1 MPLSSASAAR
11 ASWTASAGCEPKAPS
26 PARPAEAVQPPLFRA
41 EFGGGCASGRY
52 GFTQAF
58 IVVVNESD
66 LLFA

>member
-1 MPLSSASAAR
+1 MRGREWFPSLTLLPGGVRRGAAATPR
-11 ASWTASAGCEPKAPS
+11 SGT
-26 PARPAEAVQPPLFRA
+26 
-41 EFGGGCASGRY
+41 GGGRGSSRY

>member
-1 MPLSSASAAR
+1 MDFEARMRGREWFDSLTLLPGGVRRGAA
-11 ASWTASAGCEPKAPS
+11 ATPCSGLGS
-26 PARPAEAVQPPLFRA
+26 
-41 EFGGGCASGRY
+41 GGGRGSGRY